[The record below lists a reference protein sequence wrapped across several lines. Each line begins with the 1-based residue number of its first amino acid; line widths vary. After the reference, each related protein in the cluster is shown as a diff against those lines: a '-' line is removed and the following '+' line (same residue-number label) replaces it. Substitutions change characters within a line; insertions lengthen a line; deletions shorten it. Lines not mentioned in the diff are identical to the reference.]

1 MNKICS
7 VKNLFLIL
15 DNMACEMTGT
25 SFDKIRKDYETSLV
39 LLQKHRYE
47 AEKQEKVRLD
57 KIKEYRI
64 QQMIIMEKQKDAD
77 PGNELP
83 TTSKPKESS
92 TETEESDDPSSE
104 EDEPMPITPITK
116 TVKKTVLSPS
126 ARASDENNKTEKK
139 DNGKQKKRKMDQN
152 IPLTPKIANPVSKVA
167 YGDIS
172 DGPSSEEDEPMST
185 TPITKMVKKT
195 VLSPSAGASD
205 ENNKTEKK
213 DNGKQKK
220 RKMDQNIPL
229 TPKIANPVSKV
240 AHGDIISVILK
251 RLDSIEKRLND
262 PVIIDEPAEAN
273 NSTSSSV
280 NTVPS
285 IPLQRTTFGALKLS
299 WIPQLFTKLNAIH
312 ADIVSNHTNE

>member
-1 MNKICS
+1 
-7 VKNLFLIL
+7 
-15 DNMACEMTGT
+15 MACEMTDT

-64 QQMIIMEKQKDAD
+64 QQMIIMEQQKDAD

-83 TTSKPKESS
+83 TTSKLKESS
-92 TETEESDDPSSE
+92 TETEESD
-104 EDEPMPITPITK
+104 
-116 TVKKTVLSPS
+116 V
-126 ARASDENNKTEKK
+126 
-139 DNGKQKKRKMDQN
+139 
-152 IPLTPKIANPVSKVA
+152 
-167 YGDIS
+167 
-172 DGPSSEEDEPMST
+172 PSSEEDEPMSI
-185 TPITKMVKKT
+185 TPITRMVKKT
-195 VLSPSAGASD
+195 VLSSSARATG

-213 DNGKQKK
+213 DAGKQKK
-220 RKMDQNIPL
+220 RKMNQNMPL
-229 TPKIANPVSKV
+229 TPKVANPVSKV

-262 PVIIDEPAEAN
+262 PVIIDEQAEAN
-273 NSTSSSV
+273 NATSSSV

-285 IPLQRTTFGALKLS
+285 TPSQRTTFAALKLS

-312 ADIVSNHTNE
+312 ADIVSSHTNE